1 MLPRPE
7 WANVEAVLR
16 EMEAAPRGAEG
27 VPEGA
32 AEADARLLGAAR
44 KDLLAFLCRLFTLFG
59 ARAEEGCHSVRAV
72 QILTAL
78 GWVEASERYVP
89 KRPSALRAALGIAG
103 KATAAAREAAERC
116 GALCG
121 SFREGAD
128 ALLRLT
134 GMGVST
140 SKLRKMTLAFGEAC
154 VAAQETPEPD
164 VRDYARRPAT
174 AVTPVAGTLFCMA
187 DGGSA
192 NCCRADTEGVEG
204 KDGEAGTRQIRAA
217 VFGEYAWLDKRGRP
231 VPWAESFSYIVS
243 GETIGLVT
251 PLIKRHGLARG
262 SGTAPR
268 MLCLADGEPALE
280 DALGD
285 AFPHALFVN
294 DFAHAAD
301 HLHACCLALGLEQ
314 PAAEKEYRFC
324 RGLLY
329 RIGAESA
336 TRRLRRLHQDKL
348 DASPEAL
355 RNLLYLEKRKDNMR
369 YGWFRKNGYYIGSG
383 HVEAAVRVLIVRR
396 CKQAGMH
403 WRHANAV
410 RMAAIHARYRSH
422 HKAA

>member
-1 MLPRPE
+1 
-7 WANVEAVLR
+7 VLR
-16 EMEAAPRGAEG
+16 ELEAAPRDAGG

-32 AEADARLLGAAR
+32 AQADARLLAAAR
-44 KDLLAFLCRLFTLFG
+44 KDLAAFLGRRFSLFG
-59 ARAEEGCHSVRAV
+59 ARPAKGGHSVRAV
-72 QILTAL
+72 QLLTAL

-134 GMGVST
+134 GVRVST
-140 SKLRKMTLAFGEAC
+140 SKLRKMTLAFGKAC
-154 VAAQETPEPD
+154 VAAQEAPGPD
-164 VRDYARRPAT
+164 ARDYARRPA
-174 AVTPVAGTLFCMA
+174 AAATPVARTLFCMA

-192 NCCRADTEGVEG
+192 NCCKADTEGVEG
-204 KDGEAGTRQIRAA
+204 KDDEAGTRQIRAA
-217 VFGEYAWLDKRGRP
+217 VFGEYAWLDKHGRP

-243 GETIGLVT
+243 GETIDLVT

-268 MLCLADGEPALE
+268 LQCLADGETALE
-280 DALGD
+280 DALRD
-285 AFPHALFVN
+285 AFPHAQFTN
-294 DFAHAAD
+294 DFAHASD
-301 HLHACCLALGLEQ
+301 HLHDCCLALGLAQ

-324 RGLLY
+324 RGLLF

-336 TRRLRRLHQDKL
+336 VRRLRRLFQKEP
-348 DASPEAL
+348 DASAKAL
-355 RNLLYLEKRKDNMR
+355 TDLLYLEKRKDNMR
-369 YGWFRKNGYYIGSG
+369 YGWLRKHGYYIGSG

-403 WRHANAV
+403 WRHVNAV
-410 RMAAIHARYRSH
+410 FMAAIHACYRSH